1 MKHSCNMSEWYFK
14 HVRTDGGLFSLPDDI
29 KVLECRYTNCVVF
42 KDYNHDKLEKL
53 ILESVDFR
61 SKLFQFKSLKVL
73 KIVGKVLG
81 DDLQGK
87 TLNITLIRQ
96 IHHIKSFK
104 DLVTDELKVL
114 RFGIIYGDGNKEKR
128 WISQQKPQL
137 IVK

>member
-1 MKHSCNMSEWYFK
+1 M
-14 HVRTDGGLFSLPDDI
+14 
-29 KVLECRYTNCVVF
+29 
-42 KDYNHDKLEKL
+42 
-53 ILESVDFR
+53 
-61 SKLFQFKSLKVL
+61 
-73 KIVGKVLG
+73 GKVLG

-104 DLVTDELKVL
+104 DLITDELKVL
-114 RFGIIYGDGNKEKR
+114 HFGIIYGDGNKEKR